1 MSKHIQLIDL
11 DEIETLRI
19 TCKGCDEYW
28 PVFVKSEKYEFQKK
42 CSCNGPVIPDNSLEY
57 IEGFIKNIKSISRF
71 RLNLK
76 HKIQKPIIRPP
87 ETPQVQQS
95 LPDPAPYPTS
105 LRPAFFLSP
114 PFLWIFRDI

>member
-1 MSKHIQLIDL
+1 LAKEAHMSKHIQLIDL

-57 IEGFIKNIKSISRF
+57 IEGFIKNIKSIKKY
-71 RLNLK
+71 LK
-76 HKIQKPIIRPP
+76 DFKISIEL
-87 ETPQVQQS
+87 ETQNPKTNNTT
-95 LPDPAPYPTS
+95 A
-105 LRPAFFLSP
+105 
-114 PFLWIFRDI
+114 